1 MTKFSRHDPRN
12 KKEGN
17 NKAKSLAKDL
27 RIREVSDD
35 GGKQQLNEVMYDD
48 EYDKEE
54 FNNQPLQG

>member
-27 RIREVSDD
+27 RIREVSADD
-35 GGKQQLNEVMYDD
+35 VKQQLNEVMYDD